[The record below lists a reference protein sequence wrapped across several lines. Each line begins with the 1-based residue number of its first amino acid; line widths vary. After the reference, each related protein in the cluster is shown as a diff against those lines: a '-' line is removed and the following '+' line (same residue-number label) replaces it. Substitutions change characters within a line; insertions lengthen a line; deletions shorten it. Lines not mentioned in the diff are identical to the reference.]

1 MEKYTQTLK
10 DLTWPEL
17 LQQVASILA
26 RDAKTLETN
35 VNYYKKLLGDSNS
48 DKDQLNRL
56 FEKLQLDQLRYSYI
70 SELFFRLD
78 ENNYKFIIMSL
89 ESCIEQETEI
99 QNRKP
104 KDWAATVSSEHG
116 QIKVYFMALSYYQ

>member
-1 MEKYTQTLK
+1 MEKYNETLQ

-17 LQQVASILA
+17 IQQVSAILA
-26 RDAKTLETN
+26 RDAKTLENN

-56 FEKLQLDQLRYSYI
+56 FEKLQLDKLRYSYF

-78 ENNYKFIIMSL
+78 EDKYRFMIMSL
-89 ESCIEQETEI
+89 ESCIEQETQL
-99 QNRKP
+99 QNRRP
-104 KDWAATVSSEHG
+104 KDWAATVQYEAG
-116 QIKVYFMALSYYQ
+116 QIKVYFMPLSYFQ